1 MLKWI
6 SFLLFLTAFILR
18 ALWKGFV
25 KPNTDDDDDISHE
38 PIKMYYDTSR
48 PKGDF
53 ESCLTEKK

>member
-6 SFLLFLTAFILR
+6 SFLLFLTAFILQLCGR
-18 ALWKGFV
+18 EFV

-38 PIKMYYDTSR
+38 PIKMYYDTADQ
-48 PKGDF
+48 GDY